1 MNWGTRIAI
10 LYLGFVALI
19 LTLAFTC
26 FGQNVELESKD
37 YYAKELK
44 FQDQLDATANANQLA
59 GAISYSVI
67 NRSVQMNLPK
77 KILTTDFKGSVN
89 FFRPSDSSKD
99 KIIVL
104 KNLETQVL
112 TDPGLIKGIYKMQVS
127 FVSNGQP
134 YYKEAIITL
143 Q

>member
-104 KNLETQVL
+104 KNMETQIL